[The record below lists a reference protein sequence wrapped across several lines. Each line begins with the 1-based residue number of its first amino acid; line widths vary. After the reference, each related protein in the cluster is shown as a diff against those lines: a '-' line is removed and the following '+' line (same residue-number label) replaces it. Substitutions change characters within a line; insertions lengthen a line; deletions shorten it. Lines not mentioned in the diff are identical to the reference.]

1 LGEAKSPNAGAIIQD
16 FLKAL
21 PTIAAVVMSV
31 LTIIQAVYPPQA
43 RWAKAFFTI
52 TIVALGAFAVVA
64 LLLVQRRESAQRT
77 ADEARHKAIR
87 EQLGVFIV
95 EGQELVH
102 RCTQEHWP
110 VPDKDANSWT
120 SKIEAFLAEK
130 LGPSYVAGFRNDAG
144 LPLTASS
151 GIESP
156 AHRKLW
162 AAIHSRVARLEQ
174 FSEGST
180 W

>member
-1 LGEAKSPNAGAIIQD
+1 
-16 FLKAL
+16 
-21 PTIAAVVMSV
+21 MSV

-110 VPDKDANSWT
+110 VPDKDANS
-120 SKIEAFLAEK
+120 
-130 LGPSYVAGFRNDAG
+130 
-144 LPLTASS
+144 
-151 GIESP
+151 
-156 AHRKLW
+156 
-162 AAIHSRVARLEQ
+162 
-174 FSEGST
+174 
-180 W
+180 